1 MLDSLSSLPLSSDE
15 AYEDIMD
22 RVGNRGPGTKDL
34 AARILSW
41 VYNARRRLKMDELC
55 ELLSVKKGDKA
66 VRAKKWH
73 PKANR
78 VVTVCESLI
87 VEDSEGIVRF
97 THYTVEEYLRDK
109 GRRYLPPG
117 SYVAETCLTYL
128 SFHEFERGPC
138 LSESDLN
145 LRIEQHLAVEYVAG
159 FWGFPARQS
168 EESCDVTE
176 VALTFLTDQNKRNSM
191 LQMEAFVNSKGH
203 HTSFRDDRTILHVI
217 AKNGL
222 ATICQLVLNGSLNRN
237 EMYRLSYIVF

>member
-1 MLDSLSSLPLSSDE
+1 
-15 AYEDIMD
+15 
-22 RVGNRGPGTKDL
+22 
-34 AARILSW
+34 
-41 VYNARRRLKMDELC
+41 MDELC

-97 THYTVEEYLRDK
+97 THYTVEEFLRDNGK
-109 GRRYLPPG
+109 ISLRPV

-128 SFHEFERGPC
+128 SFDEFERGPC
-138 LSESDLN
+138 LSVSDLN
-145 LRIEQHLAVEYVAG
+145 LRIEQHLAVGYVAE

-168 EESCDVTE
+168 EESRDVTE
-176 VALTFLTDQNKRNSM
+176 LALTFLTDQNKRNSM
-191 LQMEAFVNSKGH
+191 LQMETFVNPYGH
-203 HTSFRDDRTILHVI
+203 YTSSCDDQTILHVI

-237 EMYRLSYIVF
+237 DTYGLSYIGF